1 MSLLGKREKAMFSD
15 KVSASFQMGLLG
27 VSLAISVGLNIFQT
41 KALIDVRRVSAD
53 LRQAADLIQMN
64 SYNSHAYNSTLEAM
78 ARERGKLREA
88 QIAAMSDGL

>member
-1 MSLLGKREKAMFSD
+1 MFSE

-53 LRQAADLIQMN
+53 LRQTADLIQMN
-64 SYNSHAYNSTLEAM
+64 SYNSYTYNSALEAM
-78 ARERGKLREA
+78 ARENSKLREA
-88 QIAAMSDGL
+88 QIAAMSDSL